1 MRVARAREKRLGQR
15 SKSCPRYVFET
26 PVTDCICHW
35 ALAGGRVVT
44 IVDGRRVAVPG
55 APASVGIAASRGRVA
70 FVPGAAT
77 WEGGDS
83 ARAAPNGPVEV
94 RDALTGAVIATVSPV
109 GTVRAVALSG
119 VRLATLSYDAGVKRV
134 DIWDITTQRFSA
146 PSTCLRTQRLRS
158 TLPENVSS
166 GGRGAESTSQ
176 MSKTAL
182 RSASSGPGRD
192 RWASRLKVAASPGRR
207 ASGFGRSCSRPSW
220 SRPSENRCRR
230 EAARGNGLVPPPH
243 MSAVLRRSRAHA
255 RGEPAPP

>member
-1 MRVARAREKRLGQR
+1 MWTQRGDGGNGLPEDLYTGKAGNPTARRIGGFYQLAGGTSLTALDGDGATLAFTWV
-15 SKSCPRYVFET
+15 SVFES

-70 FVPGAAT
+70 LVPGAAT

-134 DIWDITTQRFSA
+134 DIWDITTQSLFRSIDLPADAA
-146 PSTCLRTQRLRS
+146 PEIDLAGKRLVWR
-158 TLPENVSS
+158 
-166 GGRGAESTSQ
+166 A
-176 MSKTAL
+176 
-182 RSASSGPGRD
+182 
-192 RWASRLKVAASPGRR
+192 GRR
-207 ASGFGRSCSRPSW
+207 IYVSDVENGASKRLFRSRARPVGVSIEGRRVAWASGFRI
-220 SRPSENRCRR
+220 
-230 EAARGNGLVPPPH
+230 
-243 MSAVLRRSRAHA
+243 RALML
-255 RGEPAPP
+255 PA